1 MSTREHLSLTR
12 CPAVPT
18 ASSLAYQLGYLQEA
32 FAHEPGLDI
41 EYTSIGFTGKTDYAH
56 HERLWLRHAGH
67 APAVWARA
75 KGVDSKVVALAWL
88 EGSYPVLSLAGS
100 AIDSPAALAGKRLAI
115 IGNRAAKFDLMIA
128 QQLKIYTT
136 ALGEA
141 GLSLDDV
148 ELVYIDRPANEGGPG
163 THKRDPFIE
172 DARLQAAHLILGK
185 VDAIIARLPE
195 AVAEFVDV
203 QTLYDTRQHPDSRAR
218 VHPSVLRGVVVSDA
232 LLRERRDLV
241 VRYLAQLLRAEQWAL
256 ANPQRT
262 VELIAA
268 DYRVPEE
275 ALSSSYDSVAAG
287 IQLRLDDDIVDSLRV
302 QKDFLLRHGF
312 IDADFNVDAWVDPTL
327 LQDARLLLQQHPTA

>member
-1 MSTREHLSLTR
+1 MSTHDHLSLTR

-32 FAHEPGLDI
+32 FAGEPGLDI
-41 EYTSIGFTGKTDYAH
+41 EYKSIGFTGKTDYAH

-100 AIDSPAALAGKRLAI
+100 DIDSPAALAGKRLAI

-128 QQLKIYTT
+128 QQLKIYATT
-136 ALGEA
+136 LGEA
-141 GLSLDDV
+141 GLGLDDV
-148 ELVYIDRPANEGGPG
+148 ELVYIDRPSNEGGPG
-163 THKRDPFIE
+163 TRKRDHFIE
-172 DARLQAAHLILGK
+172 DARLQAAHLILDN
-185 VDAIIARLPE
+185 VDAIIARLPQ

-203 QTLYDTRQHPDSRAR
+203 QTLYDTHDHPDPRAR
-218 VHPSVLRGVVVSDA
+218 VHPSVLRGVVVSGA
-232 LLRERRDLV
+232 LLREQRDLV

-256 ANPQRT
+256 LNPQRT

-268 DYRVPEE
+268 DYHVPES
-275 ALSSSYDSVAAG
+275 ALSGSYDSVAEG
-287 IQLRLDDDIVDSLRV
+287 IRLRLDDDIVDSLRV

-312 IDADFNVDAWVDPTL
+312 IETDFAIDDWIDTTL
-327 LQDARLLLQQHPTA
+327 LRDARLLLQKTTD

>member
-1 MSTREHLSLTR
+1 MSTLDTLSLTR

-32 FAHEPGLDI
+32 LSDEAGLEI
-41 EYTSIGFTGKTDYAH
+41 EYKSVGFTGKLDYAH

-75 KGVDSKVVALAWL
+75 QGVDSVVVALAWL
-88 EGSYPVLSLAGS
+88 EGSYPILSLQGS
-100 AIDSPAALAGKRLAI
+100 GIDTPQGLAGKRLAI

-136 ALGEA
+136 TLAEA

-148 ELVYIDRPANEGGPG
+148 ELVYIDRLSNEGGPSAR
-163 THKRDPFIE
+163 KRDHFVE

-185 VDAIIARLPE
+185 VDVIIARLPE

-203 QTLYDTRQHPDSRAR
+203 QTVYDTRQHPDPRAR
-218 VHPSVLRGVVVSDA
+218 VHPSVLRGVVVSGA

-241 VRYLAQLLRAEQWAL
+241 VRYLAQLLRAEQWAQT
-256 ANPQRT
+256 NPERT
-262 VELIAA
+262 VALIAD
-268 DYRVPEE
+268 DYGVPET
-275 ALSSSYDSVAAG
+275 ALSSSYDSVAEG

-302 QKDFLLRHGF
+302 QKAFLLHHGF
-312 IDADFNVDAWVDPTL
+312 IVADFDLDTWVDPEPL
-327 LQDARLLLQQHPTA
+327 HEARLLVQHHIS